1 MQKWLAVVLFSITLA
16 FAAPMTHIKFE
27 IKDNKGKP
35 VDRAAVIV
43 KFLEGHNLMKLGKR
57 DVKQWEL
64 RTNQMGQVSLP
75 SIPQGKIQIQ
85 IIAKGYQTFGD
96 VVDVDQEEKLI
107 PVTLN
112 PPQAQYSAH

>member
-1 MQKWLAVVLFSITLA
+1 MQRWLAVVLLSVLLV
-16 FAAPMTHIKFE
+16 FAGDRTRLKFE
-27 IKDNKGKP
+27 ITNKDGKP

-75 SIPQGKIQIQ
+75 SIPQGKIQVQ
-85 IIAKGYQTFGD
+85 VIAKGYQTYGGVID
-96 VVDVDQEEKLI
+96 IDKEDQLVPI
-107 PVTLN
+107 TLN
-112 PPQAQYSAH
+112 PPQTQYSAH